1 MPRFPRLAR
10 STGLATAVALATAAV
25 ALGLPPFT
33 TAPKS
38 MHGSGGSAQPE
49 IFAVAAA
56 CHRSFD
62 RVVIRSRYGNPNAD
76 VRYVAR
82 VEGDPSGLPVPLLG
96 SARLHV
102 TLQIA
107 RAHTTGGRALLPAV
121 VTRLCPNL
129 RQVKL
134 AGDFEGYVSF
144 GVGLRR
150 RAGFRVWQTTAP
162 NRIVIDVAH

>member
-1 MPRFPRLAR
+1 MRL
-10 STGLATAVALATAAV
+10 SGSGSFTGLAAGAALAAAAV

-38 MHGSGGSAQPE
+38 LHASGGSAQPE
-49 IFAVAAA
+49 VFAVAAA
-56 CHRSFD
+56 CHPGFD
-62 RVVIRSRYGNPNAD
+62 RIVIRSRHGNPSAD

-96 SARLHV
+96 RARLHV

-107 RAHTTGGRALLPAV
+107 RAHTTGGSALLPAT
-121 VTRLCPNL
+121 VTPLCPNL

>member
-1 MPRFPRLAR
+1 MLGGA
-10 STGLATAVALATAAV
+10 SA

-38 MHGSGGSAQPE
+38 LPGTAGAAQPE
-49 IFAVAAA
+49 VFSVAAG
-56 CHRSFD
+56 CHATFD
-62 RVVIRSRYGNPNAD
+62 RVVFRSRYGNPDAD
-76 VRYVAR
+76 VRYVR
-82 VEGDPSGLPVPLLG
+82 VVTGDASGLPIPLPG
-96 SARLHV
+96 KARLYV
-102 TLQIA
+102 MLQIA
-107 RAHTTGGRALLPAV
+107 RAHTRNGVALLPSKL
-121 VTRLCPNL
+121 TPLCPNL

-144 GVGLRR
+144 GLGLKR

>member
-1 MPRFPRLAR
+1 MRLVPTLAL
-10 STGLATAVALATAAV
+10 STGLAATAALATAVV
-25 ALGLPPFT
+25 ALGLPPLT
-33 TAPKS
+33 TAPKPL
-38 MHGSGGSAQPE
+38 HASGGSAQPE
-49 IFAVAAA
+49 VFAVGVG
-56 CHRSFD
+56 CHAGFD
-62 RVVIRSRYGNPNAD
+62 RVVIRSRHGNPNAA

-107 RAHTTGGRALLPAV
+107 RAHTTGGRALLPAT
-121 VTRLCPNL
+121 VTPLCPNL

-144 GVGLRR
+144 GLGLRR